1 MLPKEIEKMLV
12 NVPPAIEPKKIL
24 ELSISHIKGISL
36 ETQNTLKKTL
46 DVKTIADFAN
56 KILSYSNI
64 HLLKLLN
71 IKEDDLERWQTVAN
85 YITRFVQGKVEMSV
99 KVKILLSGLDNA
111 GKSAIL
117 NILTKRFS
125 NLANLKPT
133 VEVNIEQFPMA
144 DASNVSFVYWD
155 MGGQDQYRAKYIES
169 PERYFIDVKSVIY
182 VIDIQDKATYEQSKA
197 YLVKILD
204 ILESFSQY
212 PDFYIFL
219 HKADPQI
226 YNKIQ
231 KDLKDMEDQI
241 SRIFANRSFEY
252 HVLHTSIYNSILT
265 GTNFAESLGCLFE
278 FTKKET
284 SSDLLNAIQRVYDRF
299 IGFSYAIEEKIQKLE
314 SKINDLES
322 KNRQMC
328 DVIPS
333 CSSKPE
339 EVVAKLSS
347 ILREEKPPVSPRDAL
362 NKEIK
367 QLLGQVKMPSVK
379 EKK

>member
-1 MLPKEIEKMLV
+1 MLPKELDKLLV

-36 ETQNTLKKTL
+36 ETQNTLKKGL

-71 IKEDDLERWQTVAN
+71 IKEDDLERWQTMAS
-85 YITRFVQGKVEMSV
+85 YITRFLQGKVEMSV

-117 NILTKRFS
+117 NILTKRF
-125 NLANLKPT
+125 NNIANLKPT

-144 DASNVSFVYWD
+144 DAANISFVYWD
-155 MGGQDQYRAKYIES
+155 MGGQEQYRAKYIEN

-182 VIDIQDKATYEQSKA
+182 VIDVRDKAMYEQSEA
-197 YLVKILD
+197 YLIKILD

-226 YNKIQ
+226 YEEIQ
-231 KDLKDMEDQI
+231 KDLEYLEGEMK
-241 SRIFANRSFEY
+241 RIFTNRPFEY
-252 HVLHTSIYNSILT
+252 HLLHTSIYNSILT
-265 GTNFAESLGCLFE
+265 GTNFAESLACLFE
-278 FTKKET
+278 FTKKEE
-284 SSDLLNAIQRVYDRF
+284 SSDLMNTIQRVYESF

-314 SKINDLES
+314 TKIIDLES
-322 KNRQMC
+322 KNRQIC

-339 EVVAKLSS
+339 EIVAKLGT
-347 ILREEKPPVSPRDAL
+347 ILREEKPPISPRDAL

-367 QLLGQVKMPSVK
+367 LLLGQVKIPSVK